1 MTNQKEP
8 VKIILAV
15 LRKQVENGMK
25 RKELSEY
32 YGISEAQM
40 AKALKSACLKIRKFH
55 EPAFQIVD
63 EEPVTDLVEQ
73 IQPTAEESTVS
84 MEETIIYDIF
94 NQAEITEE
102 AQEEIDSEQ
111 DVKDTTWNPI
121 KY

>member
-32 YGISEAQM
+32 YSISEAQM

-55 EPAFQIVD
+55 EPAFQLVND
-63 EEPVTDLVEQ
+63 ESVIDSEEQ
-73 IQPTAEESTVS
+73 IQPTTEEPTVS
-84 MEETIIYDIF
+84 LEETIIYDIF

-102 AQEEIDSEQ
+102 AQEETDSEQ
-111 DVKDTTWNPI
+111 DIKDTIWNPI